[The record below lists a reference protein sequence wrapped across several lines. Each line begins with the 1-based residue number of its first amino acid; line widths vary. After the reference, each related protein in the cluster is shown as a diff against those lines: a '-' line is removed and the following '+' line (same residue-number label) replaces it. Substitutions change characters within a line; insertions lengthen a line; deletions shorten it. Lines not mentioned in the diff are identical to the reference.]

1 MIFKSI
7 RIIYTWLQW
16 YLFILMEIKE
26 NEEKTFIEKDKTKKD
41 KRFTID
47 IELITLRTFKYLF

>member
-26 NEEKTFIEKDKTKKD
+26 NEEKTFIEKDKTK
-41 KRFTID
+41 
-47 IELITLRTFKYLF
+47 RTSDLQSILN